1 MKEAK
6 KREEEHKRQQE
17 KEAER
22 FEEDSRQKE
31 DEARNKEKKQID
43 EHEAATKIQAQFK
56 GYKTRKAYKTGKQQV
71 RESFDKQ
78 AEKEKEI
85 HAATKIQ
92 NGYRGYIARK
102 NYNNKKKQMKKT
114 DINDN
119 EKENIIAEENA
130 MNDLNEK
137 GVREGKMSQNEAAV
151 AIQAGYKGYKTRKE
165 YSTKKSQREKNLV
178 ENEADQFKNENAA
191 ASKIQANFRGYKVR
205 KDFANEKKN
214 KEEKE
219 AHQAATK
226 IQANFRGYRSRKQN
240 TKKKEPQ
247 LPDQAPSPKLND
259 AEELNKAATK
269 IQSGFR
275 GMKARKYYKSKVIV
289 EHTVETDI
297 AQLPDSAVS
306 RSSEKIG
313 QFIQGIKGD
322 IASKIQSAFRVYH
335 AKKLLEKGGDF
346 DKFDLNKNRE
356 ADEIIIAAYKG
367 FRTRRIEKENFE
379 MKNKAALKI
388 QTVYKGYKVRKT
400 KIYHI
405 KALNLFHAAV
415 RGYITRKLNNI
426 KASSLKVATVAN
438 GDYFAGVIQALCKG
452 FLTRYTV
459 RKMKENSKINSESA
473 TSPQGPTAPR
483 VGDELDVEVS
493 YWKDTNIKMYSD
505 KTLRKASSRI
515 QSVIYAYKTRK
526 LFKDRRSERPDRS
539 TKLKEM
545 RQSVAKNTELYKIQ
559 SCFKGYLERHSE
571 RGERAAKGKGERAEI
586 EKTDVKDM
594 QGMSEVKEE
603 VAVSEFENRERG
615 GNDIE
620 SHYDVGSDLKLDG
633 ENTTTTNEVKIK
645 EYQNERNDSK
655 DTEFER
661 NNCVQVSYKENLLT
675 SDEKDTKEIQ
685 PHPPSSLRPTSA
697 RPLSSKIIRQGT
709 DRSKINR
716 RGSKRTISGKINS
729 SAVHE
734 CTLSKVQTQSWEYI
748 DDVDSKDEVE
758 SMKKGAHTPRT
769 EEETMRSS
777 TRLSRTDNS
786 VVSESI
792 LSISDITKQ
801 QRRGS
806 ARSYSTWKSSEK
818 IVSSGGEIEREGES
832 LREIEDDAGEL
843 SSMER
848 NVNAVSQLQAAFRAY
863 KLRREIS
870 ELMSGGAELM
880 DIKTIDRAVS
890 ALRKDFRLR
899 SAKVRRLGSYQFDKD
914 KPNQW
919 GENWWE
925 RDDDSESTDLVLGT
939 EEMEGQE
946 SERGDVRKVLP
957 DEDEC
962 LNESDSSYINGY
974 METSSRIEGT
984 AEIKAAMKAY
994 LVRKVAKERRHTE
1007 SKEKIEAAYRGYRT
1021 RETETRISTSSS
1033 RSGGSKA
1040 SRVRSARSGV
1050 SNHSERTVFHVQM
1063 HSDVINDR
1071 CTRLQAAF
1079 SGYLTRKVFISL
1091 TKLVQLNRQIGHDT
1105 SGHQLERM
1113 GSLSETDDFK
1123 LRHKTI
1129 AKIQATYE
1137 SYRASNES
1145 KGGLRQLS
1153 KDVVTFSTLNK
1164 HTVLPPIQ
1172 QNVHLIHNHSSRPK
1186 SGVVSTDMRMIKLP
1200 EKKSKTQPNLG
1211 HSSNTKTL
1219 NNIELYVKKKMAATV
1234 LQAHAQA
1241 HLTRSRRNEAENKQK
1256 SKEHHILVEKTRR
1269 KQSAS
1274 TDRTSPVSVSTN
1286 ASKTCLK
1293 ADNNKDNKESRDQQ
1307 SRKKEDKTMTDMV
1320 RVRTAS
1326 IKLEAERRKALA
1338 ETIRV
1343 KQQTEAGETVV
1354 ETKRIKSSVLRS
1366 DLTPIKSSRLL
1377 SERSN
1382 QTKDMKLRE
1391 EKAAV
1396 QIQKVYRGHRVRQNL
1411 DQKTETQ
1418 TQLDKEYS
1426 VWKTKRND
1434 AAVTIQSAWRGY
1446 SVRRQ
1451 CSVEED
1457 KRKAKLERGHDD
1469 FSHLEDSKG
1478 LIVINIGRS
1487 KSEIERANRKYDNAS
1502 LIQMIFRACK
1512 VRRKLA
1518 INGAKRRL
1526 ERKKAASK
1534 IQALYK
1540 GYWTRHKLNESV
1552 SATRIQSVFK
1562 AHLTRDNMQERMRVE
1577 EEERRNAASYL
1588 QAAYL
1593 SFRKRRENE
1602 VVKKER
1608 RIKQAI
1614 DCIQSTGKGFIV
1626 RWENNKRR
1634 EGNQMKAALRIQSSF
1649 LGQKDRKK
1657 MAAWKESVIVINAA
1671 YKSYKT
1677 RQMIQALKDKQ
1688 RREMIAATRLQA
1700 AYKAYKVRS
1709 SNKQYK
1715 EKMDRQNKA
1724 TSKIQCSFKGRK
1736 ARTEHKRHKE
1746 IMEMKRHSAALK
1758 IQSLYRGHRGRKIA
1772 RRERHI
1778 LDIRYI
1784 AEETIDLIFNRT
1796 IDYAQR
1802 RTDSGER
1809 IQATVKAYNTRRQ
1822 VAVKLTSE
1830 AKQRMHYASVIQAA
1844 LRATIDRKQTY
1855 RKYHRNTSATIIQS
1869 VFRAMGIREQTYG
1882 KSQMYTNAT
1891 IIQSVFRAWEIRK
1904 KQNSKKLLE
1913 LMDESATKIQSLYR
1927 GHRTRSEIQ
1936 KEREMIANLEPPP
1949 AALISART
1957 RSGKLLSIS
1966 VDEVLLKNSRAI
1978 ILFHK
1983 KATELQEAF
1992 RAYLTRK
1999 EMRARFIRKTTVE
2012 KKTPRRVLSVST
2024 KLSEEDKAA
2033 ILIQKT
2039 FRGYWN
2045 RNLYNNA
2052 MAKKRKQKN
2061 AAATN
2066 IQAAV
2071 KGFRIRVEEKER
2083 DKKIERKGVGEVWR
2097 MKQKAAN
2104 IISFAYKSFR
2114 HRKVKQALR
2123 VEM

>member
-6 KREEEHKRQQE
+6 KREEENKRRQE

-22 FEEDSRQKE
+22 FEEDLRQKE
-31 DEARNKEKKQID
+31 DEARNKEKKKID

-71 RESFDKQ
+71 RQSFDKPNQ
-78 AEKEKEI
+78 KEKEI

-92 NGYRGYIARK
+92 SGYRGYIARK

-119 EKENIIAEENA
+119 EKENIVAKENA
-130 MNDLNEK
+130 MNDFNDK

-165 YSTKKSQREKNLV
+165 YAKKKSKKEKNLV
-178 ENEADQFKNENAA
+178 ENEADQYKSENAA

-226 IQANFRGYRSRKQN
+226 IQASFRGYRSRKQN

-259 AEELNKAATK
+259 ADELNKAATK

-275 GMKARKYYKSKVIV
+275 GMKARKYYKSKVID
-289 EHTVETDI
+289 EHTVETDF

-306 RSSEKIG
+306 RSSEKTG
-313 QFIQGIKGD
+313 QFIQGIKRD

-335 AKKLLEKGGDF
+335 AKKLLEKGRDI
-346 DKFDLNKNRE
+346 DMFDLNKNRE

-367 FRTRRIEKENFE
+367 FSTRRIEKENFE
-379 MKNKAALKI
+379 TKNKAALKI

-415 RGYITRKLNNI
+415 RGYITRKLNNT
-426 KASSLKVATVAN
+426 KTSSLKLATVAN
-438 GDYFAGVIQALCKG
+438 GDHYASVIQALCKG
-452 FLTRYTV
+452 FLTRYSV
-459 RKMKENSKINSESA
+459 RKMKERSQVKSESA
-473 TSPQGPTAPR
+473 TSPQGPTVPR

-505 KTLRKASSRI
+505 KTLRKASSKI

-526 LFKDRRSERPDRS
+526 LFKDRRSKILDRS
-539 TKLKEM
+539 TKLNVV
-545 RQSVAKNTELYKIQ
+545 RQSVAKNTDLNKIQ
-559 SCFKGYLERHSE
+559 SCFKGYLERHIK
-571 RGERAAKGKGERAEI
+571 RGERLAEGKGERAEI
-586 EKTDVKDM
+586 EKTNVKDM
-594 QGMSEVKEE
+594 QDRSEVKVE
-603 VAVSEFENRERG
+603 VAVSEFDNRESG
-615 GNDIE
+615 GNDMK
-620 SHYDVGSDLKLDG
+620 SHDDVGSELKLDG
-633 ENTTTTNEVKIK
+633 KNTAKTK
-645 EYQNERNDSK
+645 ELRTEAYQNERNDTEN
-655 DTEFER
+655 TEFER
-661 NNCVQVSYKENLLT
+661 NNCVQVSNKENSVT
-675 SDEKDTKEIQ
+675 SQEKDIKEIQ

-697 RPLSSKIIRQGT
+697 RPLSSRLIRQGS
-709 DRSKINR
+709 DRSEINR
-716 RGSKRTISGKINS
+716 RGSKRTVSGRPVSGKINS
-729 SAVHE
+729 SDMHE
-734 CTLSKVQTQSWEYI
+734 CTSIKLQTQTWEHKG
-748 DDVDSKDEVE
+748 DVDSKDEVE
-758 SMKKGAHTPRT
+758 SVKKREHTPRT
-769 EEETMRSS
+769 EEETIRSS
-777 TRLSRTDNS
+777 SRLSGTANS
-786 VVSESI
+786 IVSESI
-792 LSISDITKQ
+792 LSISDIDKH

-806 ARSYSTWKSSEK
+806 ARSYNTWKSSEK

-843 SSMER
+843 SSMEK

-899 SAKVRRLGSYQFDKD
+899 SAKVRRLGSYQFEKY
-914 KPNQW
+914 KPNQG

-939 EEMEGQE
+939 EEMEGSE
-946 SERGDVRKVLP
+946 SGDVRRVLH
-957 DEDEC
+957 DEHES
-962 LNESDSSYINGY
+962 LNESDRNYTNGY
-974 METSSRIEGT
+974 KKTSNQIEST

-994 LVRKVAKERRHTE
+994 LVRKDAKERRHTE

-1021 RETETRISTSSS
+1021 RETETRISRSSS
-1033 RSGGSKA
+1033 GSGGSKA
-1040 SRVRSARSGV
+1040 SRVKSARSRV
-1050 SNHSERTVFHVQM
+1050 SRHSERTVFHVQM

-1091 TKLVQLNRQIGHDT
+1091 TKLVQLNGQIGHDT

-1137 SYRASNES
+1137 SYRAFNES
-1145 KGGLRQLS
+1145 KGGPRQLS
-1153 KDVVTFSTLNK
+1153 TDIVTFNTLNK
-1164 HTVLPPIQ
+1164 HTVLPPI
-1172 QNVHLIHNHSSRPK
+1172 HHSTRPK
-1186 SGVVSTDMRMIKLP
+1186 SGVVSSDMRMTKLP
-1200 EKKSKTQPNLG
+1200 EKKSKTQPNLR
-1211 HSSNTKTL
+1211 HSLNKKTL

-1241 HLTRSRRNEAENKQK
+1241 HLTRSRMNLAKNKHK
-1256 SKEHHILVEKTRR
+1256 SKENQVLIEKTTRR
-1269 KQSAS
+1269 KQSAP
-1274 TDRTSPVSVSTN
+1274 TDRKSPLSVSPN
-1286 ASKTCLK
+1286 SLKTCLK
-1293 ADNNKDNKESRDQQ
+1293 ADNNKGIKESRDQQ
-1307 SRKKEDKTMTDMV
+1307 NRKKEDKTMTDMV

-1338 ETIRV
+1338 EMIRV
-1343 KQQTEAGETVV
+1343 KQQTEAGET
-1354 ETKRIKSSVLRS
+1354 TKSFKSNVLRS
-1366 DLTPIKSSRLL
+1366 DLTPIQSSRLP
-1377 SERSN
+1377 SERSD

-1391 EKAAV
+1391 ENAAIR
-1396 QIQKVYRGHRVRQNL
+1396 IQKVYRGHRVRQNL
-1411 DQKTETQ
+1411 DMKTETQ

-1446 SVRRQ
+1446 SVRKQ
-1451 CSVEED
+1451 CFVKED
-1457 KRKAKLERGHDD
+1457 KSKVKHERGQDD
-1469 FSHLEDSKG
+1469 FSHLEDSRG

-1502 LIQMIFRACK
+1502 LIQMIFKACK
-1512 VRRKLA
+1512 IRRKLA

-1540 GYWTRHKLNESV
+1540 GYWTRHKLKESV

-1577 EEERRNAASYL
+1577 EEERKKAASFL

-1608 RIKQAI
+1608 RIKQAT
-1614 DCIQSTGKGFIV
+1614 DCIQSTGKGFIA
-1626 RWENNKRR
+1626 RWENNRR
-1634 EGNQMKAALRIQSSF
+1634 KESNQMKAASRIQSSF
-1649 LGQKDRKK
+1649 LGQKERKK
-1657 MAAWKESVIVINAA
+1657 MTARKESVTIINAA

-1677 RQMIQALKDKQ
+1677 RQMVQALKDKQ
-1688 RREMIAATRLQA
+1688 RRERIAATRLQA
-1700 AYKAYKVRS
+1700 AYKAYKVRN

-1715 EKMDRQNKA
+1715 EKMRRQNKA

-1736 ARTEHKRHKE
+1736 ARIQYKEHKE

-1758 IQSLYRGHRGRKIA
+1758 IQSVYRGHQGRKIA
-1772 RRERHI
+1772 RNERHV
-1778 LDIRYI
+1778 LDIHYI
-1784 AEETIDLIFNRT
+1784 AEETIDLILNRT
-1796 IDYAQR
+1796 VDYVRR

-1809 IQATVKAYNTRRQ
+1809 IQATVKGYNTRRH
-1822 VAVKLTSE
+1822 VTIKLISE
-1830 AKQRMHYASVIQAA
+1830 AKQKMQYASIIQAA
-1844 LRATIDRKQTY
+1844 LRATLDRKQTY
-1855 RKYHRNTSATIIQS
+1855 RKSQRDKSATIIQS
-1869 VFRAMGIREQTYG
+1869 VVKAIEIRKQTYG
-1882 KSQMYTNAT
+1882 KSQMDTNAT

-1913 LMDESATKIQSLYR
+1913 LMNESATKIQSLYR

-1992 RAYLTRK
+1992 RAYVTRK
-1999 EMRARFIRKTTVE
+1999 EMKERFIRKTTVE

-2052 MAKKRKQKN
+2052 MAKKRKLKN

-2066 IQAAV
+2066 LQAAV
-2071 KGFRIRVEEKER
+2071 KGFRVRLGEKER
-2083 DKKIERKGVGEVWR
+2083 EKMVEREGMSEVWR
-2097 MKQKAAN
+2097 MKQRAAN
-2104 IISFAYKSFR
+2104 IVSFAYRSLR
-2114 HRKVKQALR
+2114 QRKAKRALR